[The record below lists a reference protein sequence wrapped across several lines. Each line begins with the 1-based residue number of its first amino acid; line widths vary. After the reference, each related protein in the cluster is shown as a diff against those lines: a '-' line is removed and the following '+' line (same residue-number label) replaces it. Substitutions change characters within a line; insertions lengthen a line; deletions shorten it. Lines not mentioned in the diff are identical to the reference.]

1 MPESRSDRAQQLNQE
16 IVNFVEYGDARGPAW
31 LQTHPQDQMKA
42 QDFLKGASDRE
53 AQQPAD

>member
-16 IVNFVEYGDARGPAW
+16 IVNFVEYGDARGPEW

-42 QDFLKGASDRE
+42 QDFLKAASGPS
-53 AQQPAD
+53 AF